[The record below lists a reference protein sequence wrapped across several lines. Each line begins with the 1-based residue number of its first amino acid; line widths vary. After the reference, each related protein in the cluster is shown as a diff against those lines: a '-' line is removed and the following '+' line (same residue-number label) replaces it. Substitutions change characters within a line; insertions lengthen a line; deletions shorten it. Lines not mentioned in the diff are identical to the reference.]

1 MKISLEVAS
10 RVDVPLLFFLYSL
23 AGKLFLR
30 FRYICSCRLSSV
42 ESTKFLAVI
51 SNVVD
56 ELVNPKAIMSKDTEI
71 LKPML
76 LSSKTIVSLL
86 LSSQSPFVLHNNL
99 TRNSSEL
106 PQFLPG
112 ESKERERIS
121 AQKLLIL
128 NNLECRLMLELRLFK
143 FNCDDMM
150 LSNYAEIL
158 SYRPSAAAP
167 AAPPAFAAPWSA

>member
-56 ELVNPKAIMSKDTEI
+56 ELVNPKAIMSKDTEMQRTRRHPF
-71 LKPML
+71 LK
-76 LSSKTIVSLL
+76 
-86 LSSQSPFVLHNNL
+86 
-99 TRNSSEL
+99 
-106 PQFLPG
+106 
-112 ESKERERIS
+112 IS
-121 AQKLLIL
+121 
-128 NNLECRLMLELRLFK
+128 
-143 FNCDDMM
+143 
-150 LSNYAEIL
+150 L
-158 SYRPSAAAP
+158 SYQLN
-167 AAPPAFAAPWSA
+167 